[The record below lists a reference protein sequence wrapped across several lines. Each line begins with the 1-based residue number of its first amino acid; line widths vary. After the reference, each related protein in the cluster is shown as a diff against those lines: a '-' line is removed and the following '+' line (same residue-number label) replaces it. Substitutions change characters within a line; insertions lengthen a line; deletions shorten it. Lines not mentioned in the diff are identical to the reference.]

1 MDSTNIVVIVDD
13 NEKEIKLKS
22 FGYECYSTNGQ
33 IKSVLGFKNPDEL
46 IFQLKEDYE
55 WLQKKTENK
64 KVYLGMSNSSA
75 GENIAWDISYV
86 LNNSTNTH
94 RIYFSTLTRE
104 GVLKSFSEPQQEI
117 RKELVDEYQT
127 KVLEDYR
134 FAFTISPLMW
144 KCMSNTY
151 EKKLTMNKTQF
162 EVLEKIVSR
171 KNYPLKYKLKGYFT
185 KKFVCFECLTTFDSF
200 EQVKEAGEKIKNLVP
215 VLETT
220 TFIQPPL
227 TLKKLSEDFFIKDI
241 FDGLKSLY
249 YKGLICECNN
259 EQDILRINA
268 IDDDALSLSK
278 NEKLL
283 YKYILKNVEKDK
295 ESTKRFI
302 KMGDYNFVEVGETKP
317 LTNILTLNGLRTEV
331 VENNEFYLEEELRA
345 LDYKGFVNIS
355 RKVSST
361 SPVEYL
367 EMDFFSGS
375 QEVKT
380 INLRPCILEPL
391 GYMVYQFITLK
402 DYEKKFEIK
411 IDDKHSCIVGKYGLV
426 VRNNETSTFI
436 RMKESYDYEGL
447 FYQRCKVEDV
457 ATITINNSA
466 AKKEYIFFGGKEV
479 ALKKGK
485 YGLYAQVGG
494 KQNVSLKELGNR
506 PIENIQKEE
515 VVKILEKSLKNNY

>member
-1 MDSTNIVVIVDD
+1 MDLTNIVVIVDD

-55 WLQKKTENK
+55 WLQKKTKNK

-86 LNNSTNTH
+86 LNENSKY
-94 RIYFSTLTRE
+94 RIYLSTLTRE
-104 GVLKSFSEPQQEI
+104 GVLKSFSEPPKEI
-117 RKELVDEYQT
+117 RRELVDEYQ
-127 KVLEDYR
+127 KKLLEDYR

-151 EKKLTMNKTQF
+151 EKKLTINKTQF

-185 KKFVCFECLTTFDSF
+185 KKFVCFECLTTFETF
-200 EQVKEAGEKIKNLVP
+200 EQVKEAGEKIKNLIP
-215 VLETT
+215 VVETT
-220 TFIQPPL
+220 TTFVEEPL
-227 TLKKLSEDFFIKDI
+227 TLKKLSEEFFIKDI
-241 FDGLKSLY
+241 YDGLKSLY

-259 EQDILRINA
+259 EEDILRVNDMDA
-268 IDDDALSLSK
+268 IVDESNLLNK

-283 YKYILKNVEKDK
+283 YKYILKKNVEK

-302 KMGDYNFVEVGETKP
+302 KLGDYIFVGLGEIKP
-317 LTNILTLNGLRTEV
+317 LITLNGLRTEV
-331 VENNEFYLEEELRA
+331 VQNNEFYLEEELRA

-355 RKVSST
+355 RKVNSS
-361 SPVEYL
+361 SPVEYV

-375 QEVKT
+375 QEIKT
-380 INLRPCILEPL
+380 INVRAFLEPL

-411 IDDKHSCIVGKYGLV
+411 IDEKHSCIVGKYGLV

-436 RMKESYDYEGL
+436 RMKESYDYEAL
-447 FYQRCKVEDV
+447 FFQRCKVEDV

-466 AKKEYIFFGGKEV
+466 VKKEYIFFGGKEV
-479 ALKKGK
+479 VLKKGK

-515 VVKILEKSLKNNY
+515 VLKILEKSLKNNY